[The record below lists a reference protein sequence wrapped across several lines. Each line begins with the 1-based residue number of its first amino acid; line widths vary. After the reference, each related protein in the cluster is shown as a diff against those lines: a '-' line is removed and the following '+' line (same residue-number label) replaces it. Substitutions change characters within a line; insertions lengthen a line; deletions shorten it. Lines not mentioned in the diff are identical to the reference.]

1 MISKEINFQKYF
13 TESIEENNVSVGLY
27 NKLIK
32 RRTDRIRYKSC
43 DETLVRFEKFLANP
57 TDSYNQMEEIN
68 KLTPLFCYHQTECD
82 YLVTRIVEQWPEI
95 KDRLQQIQEHAIKN
109 SKRTRPKPN
118 YSLDLDNMKITY
130 KYVTSA
136 PTEKVEL
143 VLCALPALWT
153 PDAALYYLEDL

>member
-1 MISKEINFQKYF
+1 M
-13 TESIEENNVSVGLY
+13 
-27 NKLIK
+27 
-32 RRTDRIRYKSC
+32 
-43 DETLVRFEKFLANP
+43 RFEKFLANP

-95 KDRLQQIQEHAIKN
+95 KERLQQIQEHAIKN

-118 YSLDLDNMKITY
+118 YSLDLENMKLTY
-130 KYVTSA
+130 KYVTTA